1 MSSSPPP
8 STDDAAR
15 DAPKYK
21 DNLII
26 DPLLKYLPTSNNNS
40 TQNSISS
47 PYYNVDEI
55 ITSLKTKGYA
65 HIPSVLTHQECNEA
79 LNNIW
84 TFIEDTSGGIVNR
97 NDPMSWYPK
106 HEVCVDGQPLLDIPS
121 TSNDT
126 TGKVRNTM
134 SPIICTNPN
143 EHNDLDP
150 WPHTGYTSFKEL
162 FQSLGAGYVL
172 GDVREMLAKRIFE
185 PLYNTKELLCSKEGF
200 TFCRPLVV
208 DLNKDV
214 NGMGDKQKQLV
225 WTPHHLNSSTATT
238 DDNIE
243 MKKPLF
249 RVCGKP
255 QQLCEGQHY
264 DQGVPISVV
273 KYMQQQQEEGTTT
286 AKDAKST
293 KGAKPI
299 SKKQQNKQQKLQSK
313 LQKLKDLTGLCHIQ
327 SSITFTDQTLDKDR
341 GGGHYLCYPYSHS
354 NVHWK
359 LVGDTYRATPQLNG
373 KGKEREDPT
382 WVPLTD
388 TDIKQLDNMGCKEQR
403 IYANRG
409 DVVLWRS
416 DLVHC
421 GVAPSLIVNKKND
434 TNGEEVISY
443 DGSREFRGVGYCS
456 MLPVQAVEDY
466 IMYSLPK
473 QKVVKKG
480 VQQQL
485 DTSNNNS
492 NGSQLEIDQARVQQL
507 QKAKIDELSK
517 QKLEDYKAGRSGD
530 QRPETEQWHD
540 HRRLTMWNMPHS
552 HNTHHSSEEGNDSS
566 SFQSIPPRMLQRPHY
581 RLGPP
586 TLSLRQAELY
596 GLIPYQKDDETCL
609 KDIERAVIRGVRFK
623 EGVYEGSYSN
633 GDPWTLK
640 NGKFVSSGEDI
651 DAAIVEE
658 NDNTSDIPICLA
670 KMEVLTPSSGA
681 LNGQDKYLGGMASP
695 CGRYIYGVPGHAKQV
710 VQVDVNNGEVSF
722 IGDEYNGEFKWLRGV
737 EIPSQVMGTNDDGS
751 QAYPSGCCLAL
762 PCCSEDG
769 CVLKIDPHTSK
780 VSTFIT
786 GERIPKVEE
795 GWLYHGG
802 NLADDGYV
810 YAIPAS
816 APRVMK
822 IDPVNETTEYI
833 GPEFQGKAK
842 WYGGITGSDNNIYG
856 IPHNATG
863 VLKINPVT
871 QEVSI
876 LAEGTLPEGLWKW
889 HGGLASLDGT
899 KIIGFPNNADSVLVI
914 DVVKQQVYTVGDSS
928 ILRSGS
934 HRIPYDGRYK
944 YLGGSLTSDG
954 KLAYLFPC
962 DAEYV
967 LKFDMETDEMKL
979 VGPHLTEGENKFQNG
994 FVGSDGCVYGIPQRS
1009 SGMLRIIPPNVKR
1022 YNRKGEALPDDKEYV
1037 DAMYCGDDIVS
1048 CKDKFEG
1055 GVMGQDGKIYC
1066 IPLRSKKFV
1075 NIIPGTIH

>member
-1 MSSSPPP
+1 MSSSPPL
-8 STDDAAR
+8 STSDNDDAAR

-26 DPLLKYLPTSNNNS
+26 DPLLKYLPTSNDNS
-40 TQNSISS
+40 TTNSISS
-47 PYYNVDEI
+47 PYFNVDEI
-55 ITSLKTKGYA
+55 IQSLKTKGYA
-65 HIPSVLTHQECNEA
+65 HIPSVLTHDECNEA
-79 LNNIW
+79 LDNIW
-84 TFIEDTSGGIVNR
+84 TFIEDTSGGFVNR

-106 HEVCVDGQPLLDIPS
+106 HEVCIDGQPLLDIPS
-121 TSNDT
+121 DT
-126 TGKVRNTM
+126 TNTTTV
-134 SPIICTNPN
+134 PIICTDQN
-143 EHNDLDP
+143 EQNDLDP

-172 GDVREMLAKRIFE
+172 GDVRELLAERIFE

-208 DLNKDV
+208 DLSNDE
-214 NGMGDKQKQLV
+214 NDTEDEQQQLV
-225 WTPHHLNSSTATT
+225 WTPHHLNSSTTTT
-238 DDNIE
+238 DDNVE
-243 MKKPLF
+243 RKKPQF
-249 RVCGKP
+249 RVCGKS

-273 KYMQQQQEEGTTT
+273 KHMQQQDCTSTTKEESGN
-286 AKDAKST
+286 KAKS
-293 KGAKPI
+293 I

-313 LQKLKDLTGLCHIQ
+313 LQKLQDLTGLCHIQ

-359 LVGDTYRATPQLNG
+359 LVGDTYRATPQVNG

-388 TDIKQLDNMGCKEQR
+388 TEIKQLDDMGCKEQR

-421 GVAPSLIVNKKND
+421 GVAPSLIVNKND
-434 TNGEEVISY
+434 TNGEEIISY

-466 IMYSLPK
+466 IIYSLPK
-473 QKVVKKG
+473 QKVLKKG
-480 VQQQL
+480 MLQ
-485 DTSNNNS
+485 DNGNS
-492 NGSQLEIDQARVQQL
+492 GSPLEIDQAKVQQL

-540 HRRLTMWNMPHS
+540 HRRLTMWNMPH
-552 HNTHHSSEEGNDSS
+552 NTHHNSSSEEEEDTDS
-566 SFQSIPPRMLQRPHY
+566 SFQPIPPRMLQRPHY

-596 GLIPYQKDDETCL
+596 GLIPYQSSSNDDDGQTRL

-623 EGVYEGSYSN
+623 DGVYEGRYSN
-633 GDPWTLK
+633 GDKVGPWTLK
-640 NGKFVSSGEDI
+640 NGKFVSPDDDEDI
-651 DAAIVEE
+651 DAAIVAN
-658 NDNTSDIPICLA
+658 NDTSSDIPICLA

-681 LNGQDKYLGGMASP
+681 LIGQDKYLGGMASP
-695 CGRYIYGVPGHAKQV
+695 CGRYVYGVPGHAKQV
-710 VQVDVNNGEVSF
+710 VQVDVNTGEVTF
-722 IGDEYNGEFKWLRGV
+722 IGPEYNGEFKWLRGV

-751 QAYPSGCCLAL
+751 PAYPSGCCLAL

-786 GERIPKVEE
+786 GKSIPNIDE

-802 NLADDGYV
+802 NLSDDGYV

-842 WYGGITGSDNNIYG
+842 WYGGITGCDNCIYG
-856 IPHNATG
+856 IPHNSTG

-914 DVVKQQVYTVGDSS
+914 DVTKQQVYTVGDSS

-934 HRIPYDGRYK
+934 HRVPQDGRYK
-944 YLGGSLTSDG
+944 FLGGSLTSDG

-967 LKFDMETDEMKL
+967 LKFDMETNEIKL

-994 FVGSDGCVYGIPQRS
+994 FVGSDDCVYGIPQRS
-1009 SGMLRIIPPNVKR
+1009 SGVLRIIPPGVKR
-1022 YNRKGEALPDDKEYV
+1022 YNRRGEALPDDKDYV
-1037 DAMYCGDDIVS
+1037 DVMYLNHS

-1055 GVMGQDGKIYC
+1055 GVLGLDGKIYC
-1066 IPLRSKKFV
+1066 IPLRAKQFV
-1075 NIIPGTIH
+1075 NIIPA